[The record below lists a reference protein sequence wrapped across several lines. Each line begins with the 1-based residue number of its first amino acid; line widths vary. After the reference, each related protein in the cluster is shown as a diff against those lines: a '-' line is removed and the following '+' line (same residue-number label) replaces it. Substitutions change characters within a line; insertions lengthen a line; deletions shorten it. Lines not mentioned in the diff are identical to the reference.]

1 MKQVSLHH
9 VFFKEKAMMKLKTA
23 VRVVKT
29 AKRTARKSRRSTSV
43 LGQTFKLASRATF
56 TFGKLMSLV
65 LIGRL

>member
-1 MKQVSLHH
+1 
-9 VFFKEKAMMKLKTA
+9 MMKLKTA

-29 AKRTARKSRRSTSV
+29 AKRTARKPRRSTSI

>member
-1 MKQVSLHH
+1 
-9 VFFKEKAMMKLKTA
+9 MMKFKTA

-29 AKRTARKSRRSTSV
+29 AKRTAKRTALTTRKRSKSV
-43 LGQTFKLASRATF
+43 LGQSLKLATKATF